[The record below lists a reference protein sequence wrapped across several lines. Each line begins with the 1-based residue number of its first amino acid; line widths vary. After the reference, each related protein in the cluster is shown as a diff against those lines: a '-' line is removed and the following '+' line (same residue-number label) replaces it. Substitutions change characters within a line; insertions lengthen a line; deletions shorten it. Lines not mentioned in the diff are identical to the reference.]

1 MSTPGGR
8 GDTPAGGAPDPPP
21 GAVFP
26 RVLRSRAARD
36 WLPPA
41 ALAVAQLLWWPLD
54 ALRHPGAAGA
64 VPVGAGLLAVALTAV
79 LLARRRRAPVHVL
92 AAVTAVAAVA
102 PSVSFPGALD
112 VFAGA
117 GAALALYTV
126 AVRYDAPTALIAGLT
141 QLCWQLVWS
150 AALHGTGGGTAFLL
164 VMVPQVAA
172 LGAGLSRRRLL
183 LARRAAAARQA
194 EAEQA
199 RLRAADD
206 ERHRLARELH
216 DVSAHHL
223 TSVVVS
229 AEAARRLGA
238 SRPELTAEALRASAD
253 DGRATLSSLRE
264 LVAVMDT
271 LQQGEPS
278 RVWRRRIGEL
288 AAGFAKLGRPV
299 RVELAAEL
307 PGPTGETVFGIVRE
321 ALTNSLRHA
330 PGSDVRVTVRPH
342 RGVLEVVVDNDAPGG
357 ASGDRASGG
366 TGGGAVRGL
375 GSGRGLAGLRRRA
388 AEAGGR
394 LEAGPRSGGGW
405 RVRAELPVPGTA
417 PRGGRLPLPAGRRVA
432 QVVVAL
438 LAFFN
443 PLVPVLMSVPEER
456 GPYDPAAD
464 ALYLLLLSVHAL
476 PLLWRRRAPLAAL
489 AAALVSA
496 LLWPAA
502 AGYGA
507 LPAPLL
513 PALWAGAAVEGA
525 VVYAVAAHG
534 RHGGRARWT
543 VPVAGCVLGAVVGA
557 TAAAGELLPH
567 RFGPAAYLLLTA
579 VAAGVLTLL
588 FALVW
593 RTGAATRDRRS
604 RTAARERAELD
615 ATVRQAERAVRAQR
629 EHVAAGLR
637 EAVMARAE
645 RVVRHAEEGRLA
657 EVAAEA
663 RAALAAMRELLATL
677 HEPDREGAGSGT
689 GDAGNAV
696 PSLAGTAAG
705 AARNETANAG

>member
-1 MSTPGGR
+1 MNTGGGR
-8 GDTPAGGAPDPPP
+8 QDTVAGDAPAIPS
-21 GAVFP
+21 GAVLP
-26 RVLRSRAARD
+26 RALRSRAARD
-36 WLPPA
+36 WLPSL

-54 ALRHPGAAGA
+54 ALRHPGSAGA
-64 VPVGAGLLAVALTAV
+64 VPVGAGLLAVALAAV

-92 AAVTAVAAVA
+92 AAVTALAAVA

-150 AALHGTGGGTAFLL
+150 AGLHGTGGGAAFLL

-229 AEAARRLGA
+229 AEAARRLGG

-278 RVWRRRIGEL
+278 RVWRRRIEEL

-307 PGPTGETVFGIVRE
+307 PGPTGETAFGIVRE
-321 ALTNSLRHA
+321 ALTNTLRHA
-330 PGSDVRVTVRPH
+330 PGSDVRVTVRRH
-342 RGVLEVVVDNDAPGG
+342 RGVLEVVVDNDAPD
-357 ASGDRASGG
+357 SGASGG

-405 RVRAELPVPGTA
+405 RVRAELPAPGTA

-443 PLVPVLMSVPEER
+443 PLVPVLMNVPEER

-464 ALYLLLLSVHAL
+464 TLYLLLLSVHAL

-489 AAALVSA
+489 AAALASA

-525 VVYAVAAHG
+525 VVYTLAAHG

-543 VPVAGCVLGAVVGA
+543 VAVAGCVLGAVVGA

-604 RTAARERAELD
+604 RAAARERAELD
-615 ATVRQAERAVRAQR
+615 ATVRQAERAARAQR

-637 EAVMARAE
+637 EAVMERAE

-677 HEPDREGAGSGT
+677 HEPGREGAGSGA
-689 GDAGNAV
+689 GDAGNAGNTA
-696 PSLAGTAAG
+696 PSLAGVAAG